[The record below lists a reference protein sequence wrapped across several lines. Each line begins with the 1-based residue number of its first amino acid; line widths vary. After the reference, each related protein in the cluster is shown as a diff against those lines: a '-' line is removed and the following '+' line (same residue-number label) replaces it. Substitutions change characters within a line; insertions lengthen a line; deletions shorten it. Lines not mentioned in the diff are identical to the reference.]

1 MALRRFA
8 PLQPRSFWMR
18 RARCITAAMSEARTI
33 DVPLGFWFP
42 KEAGLA
48 IPYMIID
55 GVEFD
60 LRPGAQVGSGGR
72 AAQKTALEQ
81 VASLQKPSAL

>member
-1 MALRRFA
+1 M
-8 PLQPRSFWMR
+8 QPRSFGCAAR
-18 RARCITAAMSEARTI
+18 RITAAMSEARTI

-42 KEAGLA
+42 REAGLA

-60 LRPGAQVGSGGR
+60 LRSGAQVSGDER
-72 AAQKTALEQ
+72 AAQKAVLRR